1 MSKLQAK
8 KYFQEPIF
16 VWLAQ
21 RLRKNYYHKKA
32 FGSRVKLPND
42 VDLLPLYRFLGLG
55 SVQSRSYQQ
64 LSIKQFEAA
73 LQQSKFELSLSEY
86 VYLFDDTELIDKE
99 TKKQNY
105 EASFQEFLQKL
116 KPFSLDFE
124 HLLSKKQLQEW
135 FEKENLSAFQQVDIA
150 FSQLPQDFTRLPFF
164 AYQITGNPHA
174 FDKSQP
180 VGELFLQILSTKY
193 LENIRQD
200 SDFLTQAE
208 IEQLLYQQVYL
219 LKDDILNFVALHR
232 ISGYV
237 NHQEVPVWRSIANSD
252 MSWNASVRELLKVDE
267 LRPVNYPFVILVEN
281 SGVYSLLLERFPD
294 LPLLCTSG
302 QMKFAVWVAL
312 RKLTQQQKVQLYYAG
327 DMDPEGLLMADKLSK
342 AFLKRIS
349 FLAMDKEAF
358 EQGKERKIYEMN
370 RLKKMNQIENEGL
383 KQLIP
388 LIQQNQVCYQEGC
401 IDYLIQ
407 QIEQILS

>member
-1 MSKLQAK
+1 MNNGQSK
-8 KYFQEPIF
+8 KYFDEPIF
-16 VWLAQ
+16 EWIAQ
-21 RLRKNYYHKKA
+21 KLRKNYYHKKA

-55 SVQSRSYQQ
+55 SIQSRSYQQ

-73 LQQSKFELSLSEY
+73 LQQSKFALSLSEF
-86 VYLFDDTELIDKE
+86 VYLFDETLLLDKE
-99 TKKQNY
+99 TEKQQY
-105 EASFQEFLQKL
+105 EEKFQEFLQKL

-135 FEKENLSAFQQVDIA
+135 FERENLSAFQQVDIA

-174 FDKSQP
+174 FDKSQSA
-180 VGELFLQILSTKY
+180 GELFLQILSAKY

-200 SDFLTQAE
+200 SDFLAQAE

-237 NHQEVPVWRSIANSD
+237 NHQEVPVWWSIANSD
-252 MSWNASVRELLKVDE
+252 MSWNASVKELLKVDE

-302 QMKFAVWVAL
+302 QMKFAVWIAL

-342 AFLKRIS
+342 AFCKQVS

-358 EQGKERKIYEMN
+358 EEGKENKIYEIN
-370 RLKKMNQIENEGL
+370 RLKKMNQIENEAL

>member
-1 MSKLQAK
+1 MNNGQSK
-8 KYFQEPIF
+8 KYFDEPIF
-16 VWLAQ
+16 EWIAQ
-21 RLRKNYYHKKA
+21 KLRKNYYHKKE

-73 LQQSKFELSLSEY
+73 LQQSKFALSLSGF
-86 VYLFDDTELIDKE
+86 VYLFDETLLLDKE
-99 TKKQNY
+99 TEKQKY
-105 EASFQEFLQKL
+105 EEKFEEFLQQL
-116 KPFSLDFE
+116 RQFSFDFGAV
-124 HLLSKKQLQEW
+124 LTKKQLQYW
-135 FEKENLSAFQQVDIA
+135 FEKEDLSVFRQVDIA
-150 FSQLPQDFTRLPFF
+150 FSQLPQDFTRLSFF

-180 VGELFLQILSTKY
+180 VGELFLQILSAKY

-200 SDFLTQAE
+200 SDFLAQAE

-237 NHQEVPVWRSIANSD
+237 NHQEVPVWWSIANSD

-267 LRPVNYPFVILVEN
+267 LRPVNYSFVILVEN

-302 QMKFAVWVAL
+302 QMKFAVWIAL

-342 AFLKRIS
+342 AFCEQVS

-358 EQGKERKIYEMN
+358 EEGKENKIYETN
-370 RLKKMNQIENEGL
+370 RLKKMNQIKNEGL
-383 KQLIP
+383 KHLIP